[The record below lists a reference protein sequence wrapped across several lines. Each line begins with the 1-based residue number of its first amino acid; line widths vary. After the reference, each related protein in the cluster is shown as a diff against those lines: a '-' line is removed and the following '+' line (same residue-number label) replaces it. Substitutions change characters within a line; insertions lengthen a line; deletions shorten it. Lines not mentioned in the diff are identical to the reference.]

1 MTQADPAINPTN
13 SNHLPPQYAVYQPDP
28 VPDTLYRHWLFGELY
43 PWQEAA
49 WQYLTGQFGR
59 LPHAMLFAGVAG
71 IGKRAFVYRFV
82 AWALCHN
89 KPADAHAPACGHC
102 ESCQWLIAQ
111 THPNLYRV
119 PAAAQPIST
128 TPDEPSDTGTAK
140 RRSKNAGAKTSATTP
155 KAKPD
160 QPTDLTIKV
169 DDIRALQPFVQ
180 QSSAGMRFV
189 VIHHAE
195 GMTLAAANSLLK
207 TLEEP
212 AAQVLIC
219 LLCDQPASLLP
230 TIRSRLQRVAI
241 HHISAEQSLA
251 TMRALIAQLPEAHP
265 LKNRQTQELVQ
276 LNALSGYAPWQA
288 LTMLDSGWY
297 DQRQTWIVSW
307 QALRS
312 HKRSPIQASDYW
324 QKTLPL
330 GDFLAMSQLL
340 LTEIGN
346 QISGLGLQQ
355 ADLRWERLQPIPTLA
370 AISDLHTIIH
380 DIWQDKRQNVQDKLC
395 YDKLMTALQQY

>member
-1 MTQADPAINPTN
+1 MTAADTASQAN
-13 SNHLPPQYAVYQPDP
+13 LPPHYAIYQPDP

-43 PWQEAA
+43 PWQTAA
-49 WQYLTGQFGR
+49 WEYLTEHFGR

-71 IGKRAFVYRFV
+71 IGKRGFVYRFV
-82 AWALCHN
+82 AWALCHH
-89 KPADAHAPACGHC
+89 KPTDAHAPACGQC

-119 PAAAQPIST
+119 PASAQPQDT
-128 TPDEPSDTGTAK
+128 TPHTDSDKK
-140 RRSKNAGAKTSATTP
+140 RRSNKAQAEKTATQDP
-155 KAKPD
+155 KTQTEK
-160 QPTDLTIKV
+160 TMDLTIKI

-180 QSSAGMRFV
+180 QSSAGTRFV
-189 VIHHAE
+189 VMHHAE
-195 GMTLAAANSLLK
+195 HMTLAAANSLLK

-230 TIRSRLQRVAI
+230 TIRSRLQRIPI
-241 HHISAEQSLA
+241 HQISAEQSLS
-251 TMRALIAQLPEAHP
+251 TMRMLIDRLPDDHP
-265 LKNRQTQELVQ
+265 LKHRQTQELTQ

-288 LTMLDSGWY
+288 LAMLDSDWY
-297 DQRQTWIVSW
+297 AQRQTWIISW

-312 HKRSPIQASDYW
+312 RQRSPIQASDYW

-330 GDFLAMSQLL
+330 TDFLALSQLL

-346 QISGLGLQQ
+346 QVSGLGLQQ
-355 ADLRWERLQPIPTLA
+355 ADLRWERLQPMPTLLGINHLQA
-370 AISDLHTIIH
+370 VVQGIL
-380 DIWQDKRQNVQDKLC
+380 QDKRQNVQDKLC